1 MSKTYTVTTTDL
13 EEKALRWAECD
24 PQKWLDTIV
33 HHRAK
38 IAMKELYSIEL
49 KKALANPD
57 TETLSSN
64 MEEVVLASTEL
75 TAKQRNEQLMNV
87 PMPTPEAT
95 QEEAEAYIKAM
106 GKLTAPEF
114 VADSPRTFLG
124 GTN

>member
-1 MSKTYTVTTTDL
+1 MPKTYTVTTTAL

-24 PQKWLDTIV
+24 PQKWLDTVV

-75 TAKQRNEQLMNV
+75 TAKQKNEQLVSV
-87 PMPTPEAT
+87 PMPPPEAT
-95 QEEAEAYIKAM
+95 QQESEAYIEAM
-106 GKLTAPEF
+106 GKVTTPDF

-124 GTN
+124 GIN